1 MNSMKEKKQ
10 QHILYLFRRPFISL
24 WL

>member
-10 QHILYLFRRPFISL
+10 QHILYLFRRSFISL